1 MPSSPALPPTQ
12 PSTALPDSPDQG
24 VVGELHARALALYEA
39 GDVAAAAL
47 FDAVLAADPGHVAA
61 RYKRA
66 NLHKEAGEL
75 EAAQAGYA
83 EVLRREPSHAEAL
96 NNLGAIHQMRDEFT
110 AAEACYR
117 QAIACNA
124 ALPAPALNLGR
135 LLNDAGRRA
144 EAARVFADAQAR
156 GLDAGVFGHL
166 LAAAGGGGGVDRAGV
181 AGDAARAP
189 AAYVRETFD
198 AFASGFE
205 QRLLGELDYRV
216 PAQLVEL
223 VRRCVDAT
231 GSGLPR
237 LDVLDLG
244 CGTGLVGEALGRLAR
259 SLVGIDLSSRMLD
272 EARRKDCYSNLQQA
286 DIAGWLASAP
296 DAHVDLVIAADV
308 FIYIGDLDRVFA
320 DVGRTLRP
328 GGLFAFS
335 VEATGPGRWQLLPS
349 GRYAQSDAYIAELS
363 ERHGLAPVSQQPAA
377 IRRGVAGMLHL
388 ARKR

>member
-12 PSTALPDSPDQG
+12 PSTALPGLPDQG

-96 NNLGAIHQMRDEFT
+96 NNLGAIHQMREEFT

-166 LAAAGGGGGVDRAGV
+166 LAAAGGGGGVDRAGA

-189 AAYVRETFD
+189 ASYVRETFD

-244 CGTGLVGEALGRLAR
+244 CGTGLVGEALGPLAR
-259 SLVGIDLSSRMLD
+259 SLVGIDLSERMLD
-272 EARRKDCYSNLQQA
+272 EARWKDCYSNLQQA

-320 DVGRTLRP
+320 DVGRTLRR

-335 VEATGPGRWQLLPS
+335 VETTDQGSWQLLPS
-349 GRYAQSDAYIAELS
+349 GRYAQSDAYIAELAP
-363 ERHGLAPVSQQPAA
+363 RHGLVVEARQPVV
-377 IRRGVAGMLHL
+377 IRRGVAGTLYL
-388 ARKR
+388 TKKG

>member
-1 MPSSPALPPTQ
+1 MPASPASPQPPALPERG
-12 PSTALPDSPDQG
+12 A
-24 VVGELHARALALYEA
+24 VGELHARALALYEA
-39 GDVAAAAL
+39 GDAAAAAL
-47 FDAVLAADPGHVAA
+47 FDAVLAADPAHVTA

-75 EAAQAGYA
+75 DAAQAGYA

-96 NNLGAIHQMRDEFT
+96 NNLGAVHQMRDELT

-117 QAIACNA
+117 QAIARNP

-135 LLNDAGRRA
+135 LLMDAGRRA

-166 LAAAGGGGGVDRAGV
+166 LAAVGGEGGVDRAG
-181 AGDAARAP
+181 AAEDAARAP
-189 AAYVRETFD
+189 ASYVRETFD
-198 AFASGFE
+198 AFAAGFE

-223 VRRCVDAT
+223 VRQRMGGT
-231 GSGLPR
+231 EGGLPR

-244 CGTGLVGEALGRLAR
+244 CGTGLVGDALGPLAR
-259 SLVGIDLSSRMLD
+259 SLVGIDLSARMLD
-272 EARRKDCYSNLQQA
+272 EARRKACYTNLQQA
-286 DIAGWLASAP
+286 DIAGWLAGAP
-296 DAHVDLVIAADV
+296 DACVDLVIAADV

-320 DVGRTLRP
+320 DVSRTLRP

-335 VEATGPGRWQLLPS
+335 VETAGQGRWQLLPS
-349 GRYAQSDAYIAELS
+349 GRYAQSDAYIAELAA
-363 ERHGLAPVSQQPAA
+363 RHGLALVSQQPAA

-388 ARKR
+388 AGKP